1 MSFLKTVWFW
11 SLLWIISGCD
21 SSSNVIQI
29 EGSKFGTTYRV
40 LVNADQ
46 IPPENLESLIEERL
60 ELIDISMS
68 TYRIDS
74 EISRFNQLSKGEKL
88 IVSDDF
94 SRVFNIAKKVWE
106 VSDKSFNPAIAPLVN
121 LWGFGPDLINDRIP
135 SHEKIS
141 EILPS
146 TKFSNATL
154 ITEKGNE
161 LLLKLD
167 EISLDFSGVAKGYAA
182 DVIADLL
189 ELNALPDY
197 LVEIGGEMRVSGTN
211 AKGTPWRIAIESP
224 SELKQIETIISG
236 VNAGIAT
243 SGDYRNYF
251 ETENRRYSHTL
262 DPRSGYPV
270 KHSLASVT
278 VIAPTCAEADAL
290 ATAIM
295 VLGREEGLRIAEE
308 LKLAIFLVNRIDNE
322 YRTEYSN
329 QFEQFLIVGDVN
341 FD

>member
-135 SHEKIS
+135 SHEQIS
-141 EILPS
+141 EILPA

-224 SELKQIETIISG
+224 
-236 VNAGIAT
+236 
-243 SGDYRNYF
+243 Y
-251 ETENRRYSHTL
+251 TL
-262 DPRSGYPV
+262 
-270 KHSLASVT
+270 
-278 VIAPTCAEADAL
+278 
-290 ATAIM
+290 
-295 VLGREEGLRIAEE
+295 
-308 LKLAIFLVNRIDNE
+308 
-322 YRTEYSN
+322 
-329 QFEQFLIVGDVN
+329 
-341 FD
+341 